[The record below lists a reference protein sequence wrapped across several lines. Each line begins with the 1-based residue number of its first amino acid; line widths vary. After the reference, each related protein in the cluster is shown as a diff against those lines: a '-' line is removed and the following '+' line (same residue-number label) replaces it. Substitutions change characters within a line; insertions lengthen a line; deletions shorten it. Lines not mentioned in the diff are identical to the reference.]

1 MDNEFTIGQ
10 ILGKSFNIFARNF
23 PFMLMVAALSTI
35 PDFIIELLPQDPML
49 LMASNIINNWM
60 ALFFQGIVVYGVFQ
74 HLTGQRMVFA
84 DSVNVAMRCFF
95 PLLLTSIAVGLLTM
109 VGYLLLVIPGVIIAL
124 MMWVA
129 VPVVIVERGG
139 VGHALQRSK
148 DLTTGFRLRIFMLN
162 LVLGVIMILAV
173 GVQFGM
179 TAMLT
184 GMGLVPGTLTMALV
198 NFPISVILLGSILA
212 LSSVVVTVGYYT
224 LRHEVEG
231 VAPQDLAAVF
241 E

>member
-1 MDNEFTIGQ
+1 
-10 ILGKSFNIFARNF
+10 
-23 PFMLMVAALSTI
+23 
-35 PDFIIELLPQDPML
+35 
-49 LMASNIINNWM
+49 
-60 ALFFQGIVVYGVFQ
+60 
-74 HLTGQRMVFA
+74 
-84 DSVNVAMRCFF
+84 
-95 PLLLTSIAVGLLTM
+95 M